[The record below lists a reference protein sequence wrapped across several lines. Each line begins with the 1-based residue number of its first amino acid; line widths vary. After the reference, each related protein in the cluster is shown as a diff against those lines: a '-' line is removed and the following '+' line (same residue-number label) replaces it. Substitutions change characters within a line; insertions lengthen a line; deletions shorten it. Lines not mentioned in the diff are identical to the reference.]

1 MRDTSSALLVH
12 DTHSFCCHDPADR
25 VHAVATGASAGAE
38 TFGTA
43 PTVTEATPIA
53 QLLAK
58 PADFQGKT
66 VRVEGIVTG
75 VCTMMGCWMA
85 LAPTDA
91 PKGPAILIKVDDG
104 VIVFPTSA
112 RGKRATAQG
121 VVERVGTTMRRAR
134 RRPASMRNTR
144 ATPRPIA
151 RQAGRSKRPA
161 PSCIEEPLEET
172 KKEKGKPNRDGDGA
186 PTERAVSIRL
196 SFFVFP
202 LLIVLPSTAEVSSKG
217 R

>member
-1 MRDTSSALLVH
+1 MTRWLLCV
-12 DTHSFCCHDPADR
+12 TTLLILSMS
-25 VHAVATGASAGAE
+25 VATRGAE
-38 TFGTA
+38 TFGAA
-43 PTVTEATPIA
+43 PTVSEATPIA

-66 VRVEGIVTG
+66 VRVEGVVTG

-121 VVERVGTTMRRAR
+121 VVERVGTTDAEGQEAAR
-134 RRPASMRNTR
+134 EHAEQQGHAKS
-144 ATPRPIA
+144 
-151 RQAGRSKRPA
+151 
-161 PSCIEEPLEET
+161 
-172 KKEKGKPNRDGDGA
+172 DGA
-186 PTERAVSIRL
+186 TSWRIKATGA
-196 SFFVFP
+196 
-202 LLIVLPSTAEVSSKG
+202 IVY
-217 R
+217 

>member
-1 MRDTSSALLVH
+1 MTRYLSAATILLIV
-12 DTHSFCCHDPADR
+12 SMS
-25 VHAVATGASAGAE
+25 VATRGAE

-43 PTVTEATPIA
+43 PSLPDATPIA

-58 PADFQGKT
+58 PADYQGKT

-85 LAPTDA
+85 LAPADA

-121 VVERVGTTMRRAR
+121 VVERVGTTDAEGQEAAR
-134 RRPASMRNTR
+134 EHAEHEGRGKTDK
-144 ATPRPIA
+144 ATNWQIKA
-151 RQAGRSKRPA
+151 
-161 PSCIEEPLEET
+161 T
-172 KKEKGKPNRDGDGA
+172 GA
-186 PTERAVSIRL
+186 
-196 SFFVFP
+196 
-202 LLIVLPSTAEVSSKG
+202 IVY
-217 R
+217 

>member
-1 MRDTSSALLVH
+1 MTRYLCAATVLLIA
-12 DTHSFCCHDPADR
+12 SMS
-25 VHAVATGASAGAE
+25 VATHGAE

-43 PTVTEATPIA
+43 PTLPDATPIA

-85 LAPTDA
+85 LASSDA

-121 VVERVGTTMRRAR
+121 VVERIGTADSEGQEAAREHEQEGRAKTDSAAR
-134 RRPASMRNTR
+134 WQIK
-144 ATPRPIA
+144 AT
-151 RQAGRSKRPA
+151 
-161 PSCIEEPLEET
+161 
-172 KKEKGKPNRDGDGA
+172 GA
-186 PTERAVSIRL
+186 IL
-196 SFFVFP
+196 Y
-202 LLIVLPSTAEVSSKG
+202 
-217 R
+217 

>member
-1 MRDTSSALLVH
+1 MTRWLLCA
-12 DTHSFCCHDPADR
+12 TTLLILSMS
-25 VHAVATGASAGAE
+25 VATRGAE
-38 TFGTA
+38 TFGAA
-43 PTVTEATPIA
+43 PTLPEATPIPL
-53 QLLAK
+53 LLAK

-121 VVERVGTTMRRAR
+121 VVERVGAGDAEGQEAAR
-134 RRPASMRNTR
+134 EYAE
-144 ATPRPIA
+144 
-151 RQAGRSKRPA
+151 QQ
-161 PSCIEEPLEET
+161 
-172 KKEKGKPNRDGDGA
+172 GKPSTSGSGA
-186 PTERAVSIRL
+186 TSAKTESATTWRIKATGA
-196 SFFVFP
+196 
-202 LLIVLPSTAEVSSKG
+202 IVY
-217 R
+217 

>member
-1 MRDTSSALLVH
+1 MTRLVFIATLLM
-12 DTHSFCCHDPADR
+12 
-25 VHAVATGASAGAE
+25 AVATVAIRGAE
-38 TFGTA
+38 TFGAA
-43 PTVTEATPIA
+43 PTVKEVTAIP

-91 PKGPAILIKVDDG
+91 PKGQAILIKVDDG

-121 VVERVGTTMRRAR
+121 VVERVGSADKEGQEAHRE
-134 RRPASMRNTR
+134 
-144 ATPRPIA
+144 
-151 RQAGRSKRPA
+151 QAEHEGRSDA
-161 PSCIEEPLEET
+161 ASGET
-172 KKEKGKPNRDGDGA
+172 ARWQIKATGA
-186 PTERAVSIRL
+186 
-196 SFFVFP
+196 
-202 LLIVLPSTAEVSSKG
+202 IVY
-217 R
+217 

>member
-1 MRDTSSALLVH
+1 MLTCEICPAHCWFMTRTLFAATTLLIV
-12 DTHSFCCHDPADR
+12 SMS
-25 VHAVATGASAGAE
+25 VATRGAE

-43 PTVTEATPIA
+43 PTVTDATPIA

-121 VVERVGTTMRRAR
+121 VVERVGTDSEGQEAAREHAEHEGRAKTDS
-134 RRPASMRNTR
+134 PTNWQIK
-144 ATPRPIA
+144 AT
-151 RQAGRSKRPA
+151 
-161 PSCIEEPLEET
+161 
-172 KKEKGKPNRDGDGA
+172 GA
-186 PTERAVSIRL
+186 
-196 SFFVFP
+196 
-202 LLIVLPSTAEVSSKG
+202 IVY
-217 R
+217 

>member
-1 MRDTSSALLVH
+1 MTRTFFAATTLLIV
-12 DTHSFCCHDPADR
+12 SMS
-25 VHAVATGASAGAE
+25 VATRGAE

-43 PTVTEATPIA
+43 PTVADATPIA

-85 LAPTDA
+85 LAPADA

-104 VIVFPTSA
+104 VIVFPASA

-121 VVERVGTTMRRAR
+121 VVERVGTTRRAR
-134 RRPASMRNTR
+134 KRRASMRSTR
-144 ATPRPIA
+144 DAPRPIPDKLA
-151 RQAGRSKRPA
+151 DQGDRR
-161 PSCIEEPLEET
+161 
-172 KKEKGKPNRDGDGA
+172 NR
-186 PTERAVSIRL
+186 VLKIR
-196 SFFVFP
+196 
-202 LLIVLPSTAEVSSKG
+202 T
-217 R
+217 